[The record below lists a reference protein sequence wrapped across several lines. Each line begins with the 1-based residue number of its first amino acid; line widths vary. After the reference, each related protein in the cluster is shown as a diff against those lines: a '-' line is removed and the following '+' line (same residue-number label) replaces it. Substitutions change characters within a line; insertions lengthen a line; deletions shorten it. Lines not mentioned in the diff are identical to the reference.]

1 MLFSKAIT
9 LQHFFFLN
17 HIVCVLLL
25 HYLLA
30 VWRYRLSSLFML
42 FSYSI
47 MSEVIPTYDSCQ
59 NHVSFSVY
67 IFIPTLVFFF
77 PQCFVCVHSFLSLI
91 AQSGSGVYSTLV
103 REILKMCYLRIWQLC
118 IVRCFAFTWPLFKG
132 VMNLSF
138 KSMCYCPTHNC

>member
-77 PQCFVCVHSFLSLI
+77 PQCF
-91 AQSGSGVYSTLV
+91 
-103 REILKMCYLRIWQLC
+103 ILHY
-118 IVRCFAFTWPLFKG
+118 T
-132 VMNLSF
+132 NLSPGNCQCNN
-138 KSMCYCPTHNC
+138 KSLLILFPAPHTPSLHKFNLSHIDLYTAYQECFLKDSVLFLVS